1 MGAYIGLAL
10 GVVYIAAIWRVFT
23 KAGQPGWAAIVPIYN
38 LIVLLRIVG
47 RLWWWVLLILI
58 PIVNIVILFM
68 VAIDLGKCFGKGA
81 GFGVGLVFLPFIF
94 YPMLAWGDARYAPPT
109 PAASPPLQFTA

>member
-10 GVVYIAAIWRVFT
+10 GVLYIAAIWRVFT
-23 KAGQPGWAAIVPIYN
+23 KAAQPGWAAVVPIYN
-38 LIVLLRIVG
+38 VIVLLRIVG
-47 RLWWWVLLILI
+47 RPWWWILLILI

-68 VAIDLGKCFGKGA
+68 VAIDLAKCFGKGT

-109 PAASPPLQFTA
+109 PAASPPPQFTA